1 MASVYGYDTR
11 QRELPWELRR
21 RGLKDGLRHD
31 QRVKEAIRK
40 NLRELI
46 AEEAIITS
54 DGTKRV
60 RIPLRYLDQYRFKYG
75 QPLQGVGQGEGQP
88 GDVIGQRNGNAPG
101 DGQPGDQP
109 GEHTYEV
116 EVPLEELAQ
125 MMLEDLALPW
135 LEERPERQITTTSH
149 RFTDLRRRGA
159 FANLDKRRTLLEN
172 LKRNA
177 ARGLPEVGH
186 LRNEDLRFKVW
197 DLHEEKHAN
206 AAVYML
212 MDVSGSMTTSKKY
225 IAKSFYFW
233 MVRFL
238 QLKYHKLDMVFI
250 AHDTEAQVVTE
261 QDFFGMSQGGGT
273 RCSSAY
279 QMALASIQQY
289 HPSDRW
295 NTYLFH
301 FSDGDNLPDDNAV
314 CKQLVEELL
323 TYCRMVGYG
332 EIRYRDDASFYGWIG
347 QTASAPSS
355 LQYALQGITHPRL
368 LSVTITHKEELFQ
381 VLQKFL
387 QPWEGAPLNWR
398 PSADAVAGE
407 VAHV

>member
-1 MASVYGYDTR
+1 MSPVNGYGTQ

-21 RGLKDGLRHD
+21 RGLKDSLRHD

-75 QPLQGVGQGEGQP
+75 QPPQGVGQGQGQP
-88 GDVIGQRNGNAPG
+88 GDVIGQRNGNGNDPG

-135 LEERPERQITTTSH
+135 LEEKPERQITTTSH
-149 RFTDLRRRGA
+149 RFTDLRRRGSL
-159 FANLDKRRTLLEN
+159 ANLDKRRTLLEN

-177 ARGLPEVGH
+177 ARGVPEVGH
-186 LRNEDLRFKVW
+186 LRDEDLRFKVW

-261 QDFFGMSQGGGT
+261 QDFFGISQGGGT

-279 QMALASIQQY
+279 QVALTSIQQY
-289 HPSDRW
+289 HPAERW

-314 CKQLVEELL
+314 CKALVETLL
-323 TYCRMVGYG
+323 THCRMVGYG

-347 QTASAPSS
+347 QAASAPSS

-368 LSVTITHKEELFQ
+368 LSVTINHKDELFQ
-381 VLQKFL
+381 VLQTFL
-387 QPWEGAPLNWR
+387 QPREM
-398 PSADAVAGE
+398 
-407 VAHV
+407 AHV

>member
-1 MASVYGYDTR
+1 MAQSSGYR
-11 QRELPWELRR
+11 RSSSALPWELRR
-21 RGLKDGLRHD
+21 RGLKDSLRHD

-60 RIPLRYLDQYRFKYG
+60 KIPLRYLDQYRFKYG
-75 QPLQGVGQGEGQP
+75 QPPQGVGQGEGQP
-88 GDVIGQRNGNAPG
+88 GDVLGQRGSNGNGPG

-116 EVPLEELAQ
+116 EVPLAELAQ

-135 LEERPERQITTTSH
+135 LEEKPERQITTTSH
-149 RFTDLRRRGA
+149 RFTDVRRTGSL
-159 FANLDKRRTLLEN
+159 ANLDKRRTLLEN
-172 LKRNA
+172 IKRNA
-177 ARGLPEVGH
+177 ARGAPAVGH
-186 LRNEDLRFKVW
+186 FHDADLRYKVW
-197 DLHEEKHAN
+197 DTYEQHQAS

-225 IAKSFYFW
+225 IAKSFFFW

-238 QLKYHKLDMVFI
+238 QLKYQKVEMVFI
-250 AHDTEAQVVTE
+250 AHDTEAQVVPE
-261 QDFFGMSQGGGT
+261 QDFFAMSQGGGT

-279 QMALASIQQY
+279 QLALTHLQLH
-289 HPSDRW
+289 HPGDRW

-314 CKQLVEELL
+314 CKGLVDTLL
-323 TYCRMVGYG
+323 QHCSMVGYG

-347 QTASAPSS
+347 QTNSAPSS

-381 VLQKFL
+381 VLQTFL
-387 QPWEGAPLNWR
+387 QPREM
-398 PSADAVAGE
+398 
-407 VAHV
+407 AHV

>member
-1 MASVYGYDTR
+1 MASVIGYDTR
-11 QRELPWELRR
+11 QRPLPWELRR
-21 RGLKDGLRHD
+21 RGIKDSLRHD

-60 RIPLRYLDQYRFKYG
+60 KIPLRYLDQYRFKYG
-75 QPLQGVGQGEGQP
+75 HPPQGVGQGAGQP
-88 GDVIGQRNGNAPG
+88 GDVIGPRHGNGNHSD

-109 GEHTYEV
+109 GEHTYDV

-125 MMLEDLALPW
+125 MMLDDLALPW
-135 LEERPERQITTTSH
+135 LEEKPERQVTTTSH

-177 ARGLPEVGH
+177 ARGVPVVGH
-186 LRNEDLRFKVW
+186 MRDADLRFKVW
-197 DLHEEKHAN
+197 DRHENQHAN

-238 QLKYHKLDMVFI
+238 RRKYRQLDTVFI
-250 AHDTEAQVVTE
+250 AHDTEAQVVLE
-261 QDFFGMSQGGGT
+261 QDFFAMSHGGGT

-279 QMALASIQQY
+279 HVALAHLQQH
-289 HPSDRW
+289 HPAERW

-314 CKQLVEELL
+314 CKRLVEELL
-323 TYCRMVGYG
+323 THCRMVGYG

-347 QTASAPSS
+347 QAAAAPSS
-355 LQYALQGITHPRL
+355 LQYALQGITHPHL
-368 LSVTITHKEELFQ
+368 LSVTITHKEELLQ

-387 QPWEGAPLNWR
+387 QPQETT
-398 PSADAVAGE
+398 
-407 VAHV
+407 HV

>member
-1 MASVYGYDTR
+1 MLQANGHGTR
-11 QRELPWELRR
+11 QRGLPWELRR
-21 RGLKDGLRHD
+21 RGLKDSLRHD
-31 QRVKEAIRK
+31 QRVKDAIRK

-54 DGTKRV
+54 DGTRRV

-75 QPLQGVGQGEGQP
+75 QPQEGVEHGQGQP
-88 GDVIGQRNGNAPG
+88 GDVLGQRTGDGNDPG

-116 EVPLEELAQ
+116 EVALEDLAQ

-135 LEERPERQITTTSH
+135 LEEKPERQITTTSH

-177 ARGLPEVGH
+177 ARGTPEVGH
-186 LRNEDLRFKVW
+186 LRDADLRFKVW
-197 DLHEEKHAN
+197 DRHEETHAN

-238 QLKYHKLDMVFI
+238 QLKYHKVDMVFI
-250 AHDTEAQVVTE
+250 AHDTEAQVVSE
-261 QDFFGMSQGGGT
+261 QDFFGISQGGGT

-279 QMALASIQQY
+279 QMALEYVQQH
-289 HPSDRW
+289 HPAERW

-301 FSDGDNLPDDNAV
+301 FSDGDNLPDDNAT
-314 CKQLVEELL
+314 CKALAETLL
-323 TYCRMVGYG
+323 HYCRMVGYG

-347 QTASAPSS
+347 QVASAPSS
-355 LQYALQGITHPRL
+355 LQYALQGITQPHF
-368 LSVTITHKEELFQ
+368 LSVTIAHKEELFQ

-387 QPWEGAPLNWR
+387 QPRET
-398 PSADAVAGE
+398 
-407 VAHV
+407 AHV

>member
-1 MASVYGYDTR
+1 
-11 QRELPWELRR
+11 LPWELRR
-21 RGLKDGLRHD
+21 RGLKDSLRHD

-40 NLRELI
+40 QLRELI

-60 RIPLRYLDQYRFKYG
+60 KIPLRYLDQYRFKYG
-75 QPLQGVGQGEGQP
+75 QPPQGVGQGEGQP
-88 GDVIGQRNGNAPG
+88 GDVLGQRGSEGHGPG
-101 DGQPGDQP
+101 EGQPGDQS

-116 EVPLEELAQ
+116 EVPLAELTQ

-135 LEERPERQITTTSH
+135 LEEKPARQLTTTRH
-149 RFTDLRRRGA
+149 RFTDVRRTGSL
-159 FANLDKRRTLLEN
+159 ANLDKRRTLLAN
-172 LKRNA
+172 LKRHA
-177 ARGLPEVGH
+177 ARGVPAVG
-186 LRNEDLRFKVW
+186 RFCDADLRFKVW
-197 DLHEEKHAN
+197 DVHEEHQAQ

-225 IAKSFYFW
+225 IAKSFFFW

-238 QLKYHKLDMVFI
+238 QLKYQQVDMVFI
-250 AHDTEAQVVTE
+250 AHDTEAQIVPE
-261 QDFFGMSQGGGT
+261 QDFFALSQGGGT

-279 QMALASIQQY
+279 RLALAHLQRH

-314 CKQLVEELL
+314 CTGLVQTLL
-323 TYCRMVGYG
+323 THCSMVGYG
-332 EIRYRDDASFYGWIG
+332 EIRDREDASAYAWWAD
-347 QTASAPSS
+347 QLPSS

-368 LSVTITHKEELFQ
+368 LSVTIAHTDELLQ
-381 VLQKFL
+381 VLQTFL
-387 QPWEGAPLNWR
+387 HPREP
-398 PSADAVAGE
+398 
-407 VAHV
+407 AHV

>member
-1 MASVYGYDTR
+1 MASVIGYDTR
-11 QRELPWELRR
+11 QRALPWELRR
-21 RGLKDGLRHD
+21 RGLKDSLRHD

-54 DGTKRV
+54 DGTKRI

-75 QPLQGVGQGEGQP
+75 QPPQGVGQGQGQP
-88 GDVIGQRNGNAPG
+88 GDVIGQRHGNGHQPG
-101 DGQPGDQP
+101 DGEAGDQP

-135 LEERPERQITTTSH
+135 LEEKPERQVTTTSH

-177 ARGLPEVGH
+177 ARGAPAVGR
-186 LRNEDLRFKVW
+186 LRDEDLRFKVW
-197 DLHEEKHAN
+197 DEHEEKHAN

-238 QLKYHKLDMVFI
+238 QLKYHKLDMIFI

-261 QDFFGMSQGGGT
+261 QDFFGISQGGGT

-279 QMALASIQQY
+279 QVALAYIQQY
-289 HPSDRW
+289 HPAERW

-314 CKQLVEELL
+314 CKRLVEELL
-323 TYCRMVGYG
+323 QYCRMVGYG

-347 QTASAPSS
+347 QTTSAPSS

-368 LSVTITHKEELFQ
+368 LSVTITHKEELLQ

-387 QPWEGAPLNWR
+387 QPREA
-398 PSADAVAGE
+398 
-407 VAHV
+407 AHV